1 MANGVTELDDACL
14 WGPTVE
20 KILIDIMVDEVN
32 TGNMRNGQFSSNIWS
47 KILEKLQ
54 SKSKRMFSMK
64 QVKQKYNRLR
74 TKYQLIFN
82 KSTATGSFH
91 RAAGEGLPNTDDERE
106 LEGEFGQKDTR
117 NNDDHDS
124 TSCTGA
130 RLVDKAAKVKTDACL
145 AKAEKYKKSPS
156 AEGNSQKE
164 EFSLTKC
171 VQIIEG
177 IEGIDDD
184 VYMKAVEK
192 FKDPD
197 WREIFVNM
205 STLRKRAWLD
215 RL

>member
-1 MANGVTELDDACL
+1 MANEVTELDDACL
-14 WGPTVE
+14 WGPIVE

-32 TGNMRNGQFSSNIWS
+32 TGNMRNGQFSSNTRS

-64 QVKQKYNRLR
+64 RVKQKYNRLR
-74 TKYQLIFN
+74 IKFNLFLISQLLL
-82 KSTATGSFH
+82 ARFH
-91 RAAGEGLPNTDDERE
+91 RAAGEGPPNTDDVRE
-106 LEGEFGQKDTR
+106 LEGEFGQKDIR

-130 RLVDKAAKVKTDACL
+130 RLVDEAAKVKTDACL

-164 EFSLTKC
+164 EFFLTKC

-177 IEGIDDD
+177 MEGIDDD

-197 WREIFVNM
+197 
-205 STLRKRAWLD
+205 
-215 RL
+215 